1 MRHKRHWGRRGK
13 TLSPDAFSFYNLS
26 ERVKDMAGVPDCFGS
41 LVFDDRVM
49 KATLSAEVYQSLKK
63 TIDEGARLDLSVANA
78 VAAAMKDWAVG
89 LGATHFTHW
98 FQPMTGITAEK
109 HDSFI
114 APSPDGRVIMEF
126 SGKELI
132 KGEPDASSF
141 PSGGLR
147 ATFEARGYTAWDPT
161 SYAFIKGKT
170 LCIPTAFCS
179 YGGEALDKKTPLLR
193 SMEALNKQAMRVLKL
208 FGNKDVKCVR
218 TSVGPEQ
225 EYFLVDKEMYKKRRD
240 LVFTGRTLFGA
251 KPPKGQEMDDHY
263 FGVIKPRVAAYMADL
278 NEELWKLGILAKT
291 EHNEVAPAQHELAP
305 IYTTTNIATDHNQ
318 LTMEIM
324 QKVADRHGLVC
335 LLHEKPFAG
344 VNGSGKHNNWS
355 ISTDTGVN
363 LLSPGDTP
371 YENAQFL
378 LFLCA
383 VIKAVDEYQDLLR
396 MSVATAGNDHRLGA
410 NEAPPAVVSVFLG
423 DELNAILE
431 AIENDTP
438 YSAAEK
444 SVLKLGVH
452 VLPRFTRDTT
462 DRNRTSPFAFT
473 GNKFEFR
480 MLGSSNSIAC
490 ANMMLNSAVAEE
502 LKGFADVL
510 EGAADFDGA
519 LHDLIRDTVRAHKR
533 IIFNGNGY
541 DDAWIKE
548 ATEVRGLLNL
558 RTTPDCMPALLE
570 KKNMDML
577 MGHKVFSEAEIRSRY
592 EIMLENYCKTVVI
605 EGRTMVDMA
614 RKDILPAVEGYTA
627 KLASAVC
634 AKKAVDPAIACSY
647 ESGLVKKLSG
657 LADEMDAAAAALEEA
672 LAKVESISDI
682 TEEANMIRDVILPDM
697 DSLRAPA
704 DKAET
709 LTAAGDWPF
718 PTYGELLF
726 GV

>member
-1 MRHKRHWGRRGK
+1 MS
-13 TLSPDAFSFYNLS
+13 TVSDY
-26 ERVKDMAGVPDCFGS
+26 FGS

-49 KATLSAEVYQSLKK
+49 KAMLSADVYQSLKK
-63 TIDEGARLDLSVANA
+63 TIDEGASLNNDVANA
-78 VAAAMKDWAVG
+78 VAAAMKDWAVEH
-89 LGATHFTHW
+89 GATHFTHW
-98 FQPMTGITAEK
+98 FQPLTGITAEK

-114 APSPDGRVIMEF
+114 TPASDGRVIMEF

-161 SYAFIKGKT
+161 SYAFIKDKT

-193 SMEALNKQAMRVLKL
+193 SMQALNKQALRILRL
-208 FGNKDVKCVR
+208 FGNTDVKCVR

-225 EYFLVDKEMYKKRRD
+225 EYFLVDKALYEQRKD
-240 LVFTGRTLFGA
+240 LVFCGRTLFGA
-251 KPPKGQEMDDHY
+251 KAPKGQEMDDHY

-278 NEELWKLGILAKT
+278 NEELWKLGVLAKT
-291 EHNEVAPAQHELAP
+291 EHNEVAPSQHELAP

-324 QKVADRHGLVC
+324 QKVAAKHGLVC

-355 ISTDTGVN
+355 MATDTGVN
-363 LLSPGDTP
+363 LLTPGETP

-383 VIKAVDEYQDLLR
+383 VIKAVDDYQDLLR
-396 MSVATAGNDHRLGA
+396 VSVATAGNDHRLGA
-410 NEAPPAVVSVFLG
+410 NEAPPAVVSMFLG
-423 DELNAILE
+423 DELTAVLD

-438 YSAAEK
+438 YSGSEK
-444 SVLKLGVH
+444 TTMKLGVH
-452 VLPRFTRDTT
+452 VLPKFTRDTT

-490 ANMMLNSAVAEE
+490 ANIMLNAAVAES
-502 LKGFADVL
+502 LKIYADRL
-510 EGAADFDGA
+510 ENVDDFETS
-519 LHDLIRDTVRAHKR
+519 LHDMIKKTIKDHKR

-548 ATEVRGLLNL
+548 ATEKRGLLNL
-558 RTTPDCMPALLE
+558 RTTPDAMPAMIAD
-570 KKNMDML
+570 KNVKML
-577 MGHKVFSEAEIRSRY
+577 TAHKIFSPAELHSRY
-592 EIMLENYCKTVVI
+592 EILLENYSKTVNI
-605 EGRTMVDMA
+605 EALTMVDMA
-614 RKDILPAVEGYTA
+614 RKEILPAVEGYT
-627 KLASAVC
+627 KSLAETLA
-634 AKKAVDPAIACSY
+634 AKKAAVAGLPCKYETATIA
-647 ESGLVKKLSG
+647 KLSE
-657 LADEMDAAAAALEEA
+657 LSDEIADATADLDSEIAKFQAIEDVTEAAN
-672 LAKVESISDI
+672 D
-682 TEEANMIRDVILPDM
+682 IRDVILGKM
-697 DSLRAPA
+697 DALRAVC
-704 DKAET
+704 DEAET
-709 LTAAGDWPF
+709 ITAKEFWPF
-718 PTYGELLF
+718 PTYSDLLF
-726 GV
+726 SVK

>member
-1 MRHKRHWGRRGK
+1 MA
-13 TLSPDAFSFYNLS
+13 T
-26 ERVKDMAGVPDCFGS
+26 VKEQFGS

-49 KATLSAEVYQSLKK
+49 KASLDAKVYASLKK
-63 TIDEGARLDLSVANA
+63 TIDEGKELDLTVANA
-78 VAAAMKDWAVG
+78 VAAAMKDWAVAH
-89 LGATHFTHW
+89 GATHYTHW
-98 FQPMTGITAEK
+98 FQPLTGVTAEK

-114 APSPDGRVIMEF
+114 SPAPDGGVIMDF

-193 SMEALNKQAMRVLKL
+193 SMEALNVQALRILKL
-208 FGNKDVKCVR
+208 FGNDTVKRV
-218 TSVGPEQ
+218 TSSVGPEQ
-225 EYFLVDKEMYKKRRD
+225 EYFLVDREMYNKRKD
-240 LVFTGRTLFGA
+240 LIYTGRTLFGA

-263 FGVIKPRVAAYMADL
+263 FGVIKPRVAAYMEDL

-324 QKVADRHGLVC
+324 QKVAAKHGLVC

-355 ISTDTGVN
+355 IATDAGQN
-363 LLSPGDTP
+363 LLSPGETP

-383 VIKAVDEYQDLLR
+383 VIKAVDDYQDLLR
-396 MSVATAGNDHRLGA
+396 ISVATAGNDHRLGA
-410 NEAPPAVVSVFLG
+410 NEAPPAVVSIFLG
-423 DELNAILE
+423 DELNAVLE

-438 YSAAEK
+438 YQGAK
-444 SVLKLGVH
+444 KTTMKLGSD
-452 VLPRFTRDTT
+452 VLPKFNRDTT

-490 ANMMLNSAVAEE
+490 ANIMLNTAVAES
-502 LKGFADVL
+502 LKIYADRL
-510 EGAADFDGA
+510 EGVADFETA
-519 LHDLIRDTVRAHKR
+519 LHDMIKKTIKDHKR

-541 DDAWIKE
+541 DDSWIKE
-548 ATEVRGLLNL
+548 ATEKRGLCNY
-558 RTTPDCMPALLE
+558 RTTADCMPHILDE
-570 KKNMDML
+570 KNVRML
-577 MGHKVFSEAEIRSRY
+577 TSHKVFSEVELKSRY
-592 EIMLENYCKTVVI
+592 EIMLENYCKTVMI
-605 EGRTMVDMA
+605 EACTMVDMA
-614 RKDILPAVEGYTA
+614 KKQILPAVSAYTTDLA
-627 KLASAVC
+627 ESVGKKL
-634 AKKAVDPAIACSY
+634 KLGTDIACKY
-647 ESGLVKKLSG
+647 EKEAVKKLSILCDKIAEATDLLEG
-657 LADEMDAAAAALEEA
+657 TLVKIKAA
-672 LAKVESISDI
+672 ESIG
-682 TEEANMIRDVILPDM
+682 EESEMIRDAVLVAM
-697 DSLRAPA
+697 SELRVAC
-704 DKAET
+704 DEAET
-709 LTAAGDWPF
+709 MTAEKYWPF
-718 PTYGELLF
+718 PTYGDLLF
-726 GV
+726 GVR